1 MDRLAR
7 VQPINLLFKIQV
19 VTLVALGFGAFLWQ
33 GLSVALATMF
43 GVAIGVANTLLQR
56 RHLIMAAREAK
67 ADAALN
73 LRKAYR
79 CVAERWCLTV
89 VMFSVGFLV
98 LKLPALGVLV
108 GFIAS
113 QLVLFLGNM
122 KRA

>member
-1 MDRLAR
+1 M
-7 VQPINLLFKIQV
+7 
-19 VTLVALGFGAFLWQ
+19 
-33 GLSVALATMF
+33 ALAAIF
-43 GVAIGVANTLLQR
+43 GVAIGLANTFLQR

-79 CVAERWCLTV
+79 CVAERWLVTI

-98 LKLPALGVLV
+98 LKLSALAVLV

>member
-1 MDRLAR
+1 MDRLTR
-7 VQPINLLFKIQV
+7 VQPINLLLKIQV
-19 VTLVALGFGAFLWQ
+19 VTLVLMGLGFFLWQ
-33 GLSVALATMF
+33 GWEMALAAIF
-43 GVAIGVANTLLQR
+43 GVAIGLANTFLQR

-79 CVAERWCLTV
+79 CVAERWLVTI

-98 LKLPALGVLV
+98 LKLSALAVLV

>member
-1 MDRLAR
+1 MDRLTR
-7 VQPINLLFKIQV
+7 VQPINLLLKIQV
-19 VTLVALGFGAFLWQ
+19 VTLVLLGLGFFLWQ
-33 GLSVALATMF
+33 GFEMASSAIF
-43 GVAIGVANTLLQR
+43 GVAIGLANTLLQR

-79 CVAERWCLTV
+79 CVAERWFVTI

-98 LKLPALGVLV
+98 LKLSALAVLV